1 MSLNHFS
8 DIMIPTYI
16 INLKHREDRRES
28 ILKEFEGKP
37 EFDCHIVEA
46 CIHEKGNIGLWES
59 IKKTVSIAIENE
71 DDVIIIVED
80 DHIFTEHYDRDVL
93 MEHIIESNE
102 QGADILAGG
111 IGGGFRFV
119 VPVTENKFWINH
131 FWCTQFM
138 VIYSRFFDQIL
149 NADFGPEDTADNFLS
164 QLTAHKMV
172 LYPFISV
179 QKDFG
184 YSDIT
189 EENNV
194 NGNIEEY
201 FKTADLTLGIYQKKY
216 KQFMLMNKKERT
228 V

>member
-1 MSLNHFS
+1 MSHNHFS

-16 INLKHREDRRES
+16 INLKHREDRRKS
-28 ILKEFEGKP
+28 VLKEFDGKP
-37 EFDCHIVEA
+37 EFDCRIVEA
-46 CIHEKGNIGLWES
+46 CVHEKGNIGLWES
-59 IKKTVSIAIENE
+59 IKKTVNIAIQNE

-80 DHIFTEHYDRDVL
+80 DHVFTEHYSRDSFI
-93 MEHIIESNE
+93 ENIIESNE
-102 QGADILAGG
+102 QGADILSGG

-119 VPVTENKFWINH
+119 VPITENRFWINH

-172 LYPFISV
+172 LYPFVSV

-189 EENNV
+189 EENNIS
-194 NGNIEEY
+194 GSIEHY
-201 FKTADLTLGIYQKKY
+201 FKTADITLQLYQKKY
-216 KQFMLMNKKERT
+216 KQL
-228 V
+228 VLAQ

>member
-28 ILKEFEGKP
+28 IVKEFDGKP

-46 CIHEKGNIGLWES
+46 CVHEKGNIGLWES
-59 IKKTVSIAIENE
+59 IKKTVKIAIQNE

-80 DHIFTEHYDRDVL
+80 DHVFTDHYNRDSFIENV
-93 MEHIIESNE
+93 IESNE
-102 QGADILAGG
+102 QGADILSGG

-119 VPVTENKFWINH
+119 VPITENRFWINH

-172 LYPFISV
+172 LYPFVSV

-189 EENNV
+189 EENNIS
-194 NGNIEEY
+194 GNIEHY
-201 FKTADLTLGIYQKKY
+201 FKTADITLQLYQKKY
-216 KQFMLMNKKERT
+216 KQLVLVNKKERT
-228 V
+228 I